1 MGWLYLISAGF
12 LEMVWPIAM
21 KKAEGF
27 TKLGPSVA
35 TFAALITSFGLM
47 TLATR
52 TLPIGTSYAIWTGMG
67 ASGTAIYGMV
77 ILGEPHEVARIVC
90 LGLIVTGTVG
100 LKLFTKTA

>member
-1 MGWLYLISAGF
+1 MGWVYLISAGF

-27 TKLGPSVA
+27 TKLWFTVG
-35 TFAALITSFGLM
+35 TFTALIASFGLM
-47 TLATR
+47 TMAVR

-67 ASGTAIYGMV
+67 AVGTAIYGMAV
-77 ILGEPHEVARIVC
+77 LGEPRETARIVC
-90 LGLIVTGTVG
+90 LFMIVAGTVG